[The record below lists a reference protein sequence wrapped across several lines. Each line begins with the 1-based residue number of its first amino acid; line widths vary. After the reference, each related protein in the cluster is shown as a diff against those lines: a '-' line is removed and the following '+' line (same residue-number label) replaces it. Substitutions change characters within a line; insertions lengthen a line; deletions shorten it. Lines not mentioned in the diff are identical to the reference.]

1 MPPLTAEQLAAVEAL
16 KQRVT
21 SRAAANLA
29 SRQLLGFLGQFLVD
43 SENQLIALM
52 NGTAPPAGGAIEF
65 GMVLYWIDNDLP
77 DDWFFNWLKR
87 QFPRTQITQQMYS
100 NWQTTWQTTG
110 VIAPDG
116 TMVADGPFSQLDK
129 GWLYA
134 SVLYVLWLYEEV
146 PNAPIGQATPQIIT
160 LPNNPT
166 LTVVLIGDWG
176 SGSWD
181 DCGTQ
186 GPATAIMQ
194 QVQALKPRPD
204 IVIHL
209 GDVYYAGTG
218 HLSLAVNVLMILLSG
233 KTGRTYLPDE
243 DTVRLVQRWWNP
255 NPPQSFTLNSNH
267 EMYSG
272 ANGYYYDALGTAL
285 FAAQKNSSYFALY
298 YQDWAILGL
307 DSAFYSN
314 AFFNMQGALQNP
326 SDSTQVTWVQGL
338 DLKGKKV
345 IALTH
350 HTALKVDGLPISGN
364 QLYND
369 MHAALNNQD
378 PDYWYWGHIHNG
390 VVYNSNATMS
400 STGKT
405 KTLCRCVGHAALP
418 FGNAYYWK
426 DGTRYNLG
434 QSKCVD
440 YYAHTPLSKP
450 PKCPQWTYRVKNGF
464 AVFTL
469 SKGAI
474 QEAFYEQGNTTPV
487 WTSMPRKLKKKK
499 VKAKRAYK

>member
-16 KQRVT
+16 EQRVT
-21 SRAAANLA
+21 SRVAANLA
-29 SRQLLGFLGQFLVD
+29 SSQLLGFLGQYLVE

-52 NGTAPPAGGAIEF
+52 KDTAPPTVGAIEL

-77 DDWFFNWLKR
+77 DHSFFKWLKA
-87 QFPRTQITQQMYS
+87 QFPPTHITQPMYCK
-100 NWQTTWQTTG
+100 WQTTWQTTG

-134 SVLYVLWLYEEV
+134 SVLYILWLYEEV
-146 PNAPIGQATPQIIT
+146 PNAPIGQANPTPPAIT
-160 LPNNPT
+160 LPNSPT
-166 LTVVLIGDWG
+166 LTVALIGDWG
-176 SGSWD
+176 TGSWD

-194 QVQALKPRPD
+194 QLQALNPRPD

-218 HLSLAVNVLMILLSG
+218 HLSLAVNALMILLSG
-233 KTGRTYLPDE
+233 ETGVTYLPDE
-243 DTVRLVQRWWNP
+243 DTFRLVQRWWSP
-255 NPPQSFTLNSNH
+255 SPPQSFTLNSNH

-272 ANGYYYDALGTAL
+272 ANGYYYDALGSSL
-285 FAAQKNSSYFALY
+285 FAAQNKLKSSYFALY

-307 DSAFYSN
+307 DSAFYST
-314 AFFNMQGALQNP
+314 AFFNMQGALQTP
-326 SDSTQVTWVQGL
+326 SDSTQVKWVKGL
-338 DLKGKKV
+338 NLAGKKV
-345 IALTH
+345 IAFTH
-350 HTALKVDGLPISGN
+350 HTALSIDGLPISGN
-364 QLYND
+364 QLYDD
-369 MHAALNNQD
+369 MYAALNNQD
-378 PDYWYWGHIHNG
+378 PDYWYWGHTHNG

-400 STGKT
+400 SHRQT

-418 FGNAYYWK
+418 FGKAYYWK
-426 DGTRYNLG
+426 NGAKFDLG
-434 QSKCVD
+434 QSPYVD
-440 YYAHTPLSKP
+440 YYASTALSNP

-469 SKGAI
+469 SQGAI
-474 QEAFYEQGNTTPV
+474 QEAFYEQDNTSPV
-487 WTSMPRKLKKKK
+487 WPLD
-499 VKAKRAYK
+499 

>member
-1 MPPLTAEQLAAVEAL
+1 MPQLTAEQLNAVEAL
-16 KQRVT
+16 SQRVT
-21 SRAAANLA
+21 SRVA
-29 SRQLLGFLGQFLVD
+29 SNRVSSQMLGSLSQYLVD
-43 SENQLIALM
+43 SENQFIALM
-52 NGTAPPAGGAIEF
+52 NGTAPPTGGAVEF

-77 DDWFFNWLKR
+77 DYKFFNWLKA
-87 QFPRTQITQQMYS
+87 QFPHTQITQQMYAK
-100 NWQTTWQTTG
+100 WQSIWQTTG

-116 TMVADGPFSQLDK
+116 TMVAYGPFSQLDK

-134 SVLYVLWLYEEV
+134 SVLYVLWLYEEI
-146 PNAPIGQATPQIIT
+146 PNAPIGQATPPVII

-166 LTVVLIGDWG
+166 LTVALIGDWG
-176 SGSWD
+176 SGSWN

-194 QVQALKPRPD
+194 QVQALNPRPD

-218 HLSLAVNVLMILLSG
+218 GLPLAVNVLMILLAG
-233 KTGRTYLPDE
+233 ETGVAYLPNE

-255 NPPQSFTLNSNH
+255 SPPQSFTLNSNH

-272 ANGYYYDALGTAL
+272 ANGYYQDALGTSL
-285 FAAQKNSSYFALY
+285 FAAQKKSSYFALY

-307 DSAFYSN
+307 DSAFYST
-314 AFFNMQGALQNP
+314 ALFNMQGALQNP
-326 SDSTQVTWVQGL
+326 SDATQVNWVKGL
-338 DLKGKKV
+338 NLAGKKV

-350 HTALKVDGLPISGN
+350 HTALSVDGLPISGN

-369 MHAALNNQD
+369 MNAALNKRD

-390 VVYNSNATMS
+390 VVYNSSATMS
-400 STGKT
+400 SNGKT
-405 KTLCRCVGHAALP
+405 KTLCRCVGHSALP
-418 FGNAYYWK
+418 FGKAYYWK
-426 DGTRYNLG
+426 KGTRYDLG
-434 QSKCVD
+434 QSPLVD
-440 YYAHTPLSKP
+440 YYAHSSLSKP

-474 QEAFYEQGNTTPV
+474 HEAFYEQGKTSPV
-487 WTSMPRKLKKKK
+487 WTFAPRKLPKKNKK
-499 VKAKRAYK
+499 VKRAYK